1 MSRRTRKFI
10 GTIVII
16 LFVCF
21 YALMAMAIAQ
31 ARFIQD
37 SPGFVQSLY
46 YIFIGIGWVIPM
58 LPLIS
63 WMERKQPKTE

>member
-10 GTIVII
+10 GTIIII

-21 YALMAMAIAQ
+21 YALMAMALAQ
-31 ARFIQD
+31 ARFIQQ

-46 YIFIGIGWVIPM
+46 YVIIGIAWVVPM
-58 LPLIS
+58 LPLIA
-63 WMERKQPKTE
+63 WMERKQPNIE